1 MRRGGG
7 ASRRVA
13 SVLFCPF
20 CRESFEGET
29 ACPEHELTLVPWSAL
44 PRPSRR
50 DDESLTWWSPAL
62 GRGPLGAGAV
72 GTLLA
77 FMTAQLAST
86 EGAVRMGG
94 SMLKLAMLGSPKL
107 WLVAM
112 GPLASLAILYR
123 RRTPLELRRAR
134 LAALIAALVP
144 PAAAYWAY
152 DTARIAT
159 AQLAAREGSAIHL
172 RVDIGGYA
180 VAACAV
186 LCVIGAL
193 QLGGKPP
200 RST

>member
-1 MRRGGG
+1 
-7 ASRRVA
+7 VA

-29 ACPEHELTLVPWSAL
+29 VCPEHELRLVPWSEL
-44 PRPSRR
+44 PRPARS
-50 DDESLTWWSPAL
+50 DDEAVAWWSPAL
-62 GRGPLGAGAV
+62 GRGLLGGGAI

-77 FMTAQLAST
+77 FLVAPLAST

-123 RRTPLELRRAR
+123 RRAPLELRRAR

-144 PAAAYWAY
+144 AAAACWAF
-152 DTARIAT
+152 DTARVAT
-159 AQLAAREGSAIHL
+159 EQLAAREGSAILL
-172 RVDIGGYA
+172 RLDVGGY
-180 VAACAV
+180 VIAACAV
-186 LCVIGAL
+186 LGVIGAL
-193 QLGGKPP
+193 RLGGKPP
-200 RST
+200 RNA